1 MHSYLVQV
9 AYSPEG
15 LAALLRKPQD
25 RIKKV
30 APAVESLG
38 GKILAGG
45 YSLGDYDIAVIVN
58 LPNNEAVAALSMAF
72 SAGGAIRAVKTTPL
86 LSGTE
91 AVRAM
96 KKASQ
101 TGYKPAK

>member
-1 MHSYLVQV
+1 M
-9 AYSPEG
+9 
-15 LAALLRKPQD
+15 AALVRNPQD

-30 APAVESLG
+30 TPAVEKMG
-38 GKILAGG
+38 GKLLAGG
-45 YSLGDYDIAVIVN
+45 YSLGEYDIVVIVS
-58 LPNNEAVAALSMAF
+58 LPNNEDVAALSMAF

-101 TGYKPAK
+101 SSYKPAK